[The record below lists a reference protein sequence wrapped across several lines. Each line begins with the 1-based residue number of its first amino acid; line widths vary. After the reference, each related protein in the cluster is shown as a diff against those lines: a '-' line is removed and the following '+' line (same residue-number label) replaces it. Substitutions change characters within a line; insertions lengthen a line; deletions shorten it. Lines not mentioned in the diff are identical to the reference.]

1 MNVLITVVPIFKIN
15 TEKKGVKYLQG
26 ISFFLELTVV
36 KKTKTKN
43 LCSATPDLVIP
54 LS

>member
-1 MNVLITVVPIFKIN
+1 MKVLIIAVAIFKIN
-15 TEKKGVKYLQG
+15 TEKKRVKYLQG
-26 ISFFLELTVV
+26 INFLQLTVA